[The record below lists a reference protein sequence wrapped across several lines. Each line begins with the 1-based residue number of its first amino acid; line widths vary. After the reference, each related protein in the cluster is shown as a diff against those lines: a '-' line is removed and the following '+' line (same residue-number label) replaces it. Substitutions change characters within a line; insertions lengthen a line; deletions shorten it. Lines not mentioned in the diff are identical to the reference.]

1 MDPKAEENRRWSPYR
16 YGYNNPLRF
25 IDPDGMLEDDI
36 LYNQKGKEIDR
47 IVNNLPD
54 RHFMQY
60 KEGNYS
66 YKGDRYIQVNS
77 KETIIGDP
85 REIEKGTEKAGFDGK
100 LDSYTDKL
108 GPIVAEATSKTN
120 MGIVGGIALESL
132 EPKNVYGGTGKGNLD
147 FVGEFKANVL
157 YEINGTYY
165 SKHEALN
172 YVWGAAMKTTGQN
185 IGTFLSA
192 ADTYHKVHHRTTQ
205 GNEPSHNE
213 AIKKGFYNAPGR
225 QYQIYTI
232 PAFYNEKKWLS
243 RPIGK

>member
-1 MDPKAEENRRWSPYR
+1 
-16 YGYNNPLRF
+16 
-25 IDPDGMLEDDI
+25 MLEDDI

-60 KEGNYS
+60 NEGNYS

-77 KETIIGDP
+77 QETIIGDP
-85 REIEKGTEKAGFDGK
+85 REIAKGNEKAGFDGK
-100 LDSYTDKL
+100 LDSYTSKL
-108 GPIVAEATSKTN
+108 SPTVTTATGKTN
-120 MGIVGGIALESL
+120 MGISLGIIWESM
-132 EPKNVYGGTGKGNLD
+132 EHKTIYGGNRKGNLD
-147 FVGEFKANVL
+147 FVGEFKADVL
-157 YEINGTYY
+157 YEINGAYY
-165 SKHEALN
+165 IKYEALN
-172 YVWGAAMKTTGQN
+172 YMWGAAMKTTGQN

-192 ADTYHKVHHRTTQ
+192 ADAYHKVHHSTTQ

-225 QYQIYTI
+225 QFQIYTI

-243 RPIGK
+243 WPIGK